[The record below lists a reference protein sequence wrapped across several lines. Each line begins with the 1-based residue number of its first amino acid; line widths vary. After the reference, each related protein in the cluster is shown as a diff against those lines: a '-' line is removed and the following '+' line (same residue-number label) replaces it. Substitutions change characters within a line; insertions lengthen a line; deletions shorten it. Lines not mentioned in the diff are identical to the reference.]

1 MLNGMEKNKRFMCVC
16 VCVDEHAFDYP
27 SGTGDNSLM
36 CIACILYTNNR
47 FRMQWNHEP
56 IQSIIESTLS
66 HSHQHIGNLNS
77 ILMSK
82 QTTDNEDTQRIQ

>member
-1 MLNGMEKNKRFMCVC
+1 MANKCIIESLETIDTIFEHWLLIASIHVEWNGKKQAVYVCLC

-47 FRMQWNHEP
+47 FRMQ
-56 IQSIIESTLS
+56 
-66 HSHQHIGNLNS
+66 
-77 ILMSK
+77 
-82 QTTDNEDTQRIQ
+82 